1 MRDDHARHAIRGRQV
16 VAGAAHTGRVHWRRV
31 LAAAVIVFGVSA
43 AAETAS
49 DALVADSA
57 AALAVPIGVLA
68 FSVDLFGEV
77 FFAGLLERMVGQ
89 ARYGAPEQGV
99 LRVLRTLPY
108 RRLILADVLVTGLVT
123 VGTLALIVPGL
134 VLFALLCLAAPI
146 VNIEG
151 LSALRAMR
159 RSVQLV
165 RHRFWLTFILVA
177 VPFSIADWVVTAV
190 QDAVHGEPLVIDI
203 GARLVVMIVV
213 AVATGLVQVELAYR
227 LVEADAANQRP

>member
-57 AALAVPIGVLA
+57 AALAVPVGVLA

-99 LRVLRTLPY
+99 LRVLRTL
-108 RRLILADVLVTGLVT
+108 
-123 VGTLALIVPGL
+123 
-134 VLFALLCLAAPI
+134 
-146 VNIEG
+146 
-151 LSALRAMR
+151 
-159 RSVQLV
+159 V
-165 RHRFWLTFILVA
+165 RCRV
-177 VPFSIADWVVTAV
+177 D
-190 QDAVHGEPLVIDI
+190 
-203 GARLVVMIVV
+203 
-213 AVATGLVQVELAYR
+213 
-227 LVEADAANQRP
+227 